1 LAEEHSE
8 HAAQSNED
16 INFVVF
22 LVRPDGQLSRRK
34 VTIIPKSKAAYPT
47 GYFRNAEAF
56 RALVQVSYR
65 LTMKVPD
72 GGNERLQRLVVNNIN
87 GMEIEVEANKVFDVL
102 NMNEAVE
109 IVCYFESK
117 KRN

>member
-1 LAEEHSE
+1 
-8 HAAQSNED
+8 
-16 INFVVF
+16 
-22 LVRPDGQLSRRK
+22 
-34 VTIIPKSKAAYPT
+34 
-47 GYFRNAEAF
+47 
-56 RALVQVSYR
+56 
-65 LTMKVPD
+65 MKVPD